1 MNKFK
6 IFDWQEKHYIF
17 LKQWL
22 KNNSDQKYKEFQQK
36 IVKTKFPI
44 VGVKM
49 PLIRKLAGKILEGN
63 AENFL
68 KICKNQTLE
77 EIILKGIVISKLKVD
92 FEGLLLIFDEYI
104 NIIDNWAVCDIVTN
118 SLKSFFKNQE
128 KGYKYIKTC
137 INSTNPWK
145 IRVGI
150 VAMLSFYVNETY
162 IEKILKHSEKI
173 SQNSTLCQSNANNSC
188 FCDYYVKMSNAWLI
202 SICFVKFPNISKKF
216 LESGNIDRETFKML
230 TRKILDS
237 HKVSADDKEYIRLLY
252 KNRD

>member
-17 LKQWL
+17 LKQWF
-22 KNNSDQKYKEFQQK
+22 KDNSDPKYKEFQQK

-49 PLIRKLAGKILEGN
+49 PLIRKLAAKILEGN

-92 FEGLLLIFDEYI
+92 FENLLLIFDEYI

-118 SLKSFFKNQE
+118 SLKSFLKNQE
-128 KGYKYIKTC
+128 KGYEYVKTC

-145 IRVGI
+145 IRIGI

-162 IEKILKHSEKI
+162 IEKILKHSRKI
-173 SQNSTLCQSNANNSC
+173 SQNSIIYQTSTNNSC
-188 FCDYYVKMSNAWLI
+188 FCDYYVKMANAWLI
-202 SICFVKFPNISKKF
+202 STCFAKFPNISKKF
-216 LESGNIDRETFKML
+216 LESQNIDHETFKML

-237 HKVSADDKEYIRLLY
+237 HRVSADDKEYIRLLY
-252 KNRD
+252 KNQH